1 MRPGRPL
8 LLEQTL
14 AVAQRLLLEQWRQR
28 RGLIFWAAFPAAMML
43 LFGLVYA
50 HNASMRAGLD
60 AAAAGILMGAALF
73 FSCLGGTV
81 ALIAAERERRTL
93 RRLLASPL
101 HPVAYFL
108 GVVLAQLLLACVQ
121 VVVLYSIAWFIGAR
135 YHGSLWLG
143 GLILLLSVFS
153 YVGMGFFLGAR
164 FARRSEEVVVALSAI
179 GVPLLVLGGTFFPLE
194 IMPSAMQAVAQFNPM
209 LHMNQAFKGVA
220 AYGLGVAELR
230 FELGFLVLFC
240 GLSLGLGVRSYRQLL
255 LLEQR
260 A

>member
-1 MRPGRPL
+1 MTPRR
-8 LLEQTL
+8 TL
-14 AVAQRLLLEQWRQR
+14 VPQQAIAVAQRLLLEQWRQR
-28 RGLIFWAAFPAAMML
+28 RGLVFWAVFPAAMML

-81 ALIAAERERRTL
+81 AIIAAERERRTL

-101 HPVAYFL
+101 HPAAYFL
-108 GVVLAQLLLACVQ
+108 GVVMAQLLLATIQ
-121 VVVLYSIAWFIGAR
+121 VVVLYAIAWLIGAR

-143 GLILLLSVFS
+143 AFILLLSVFS

-194 IMPSAMQAVAQFNPM
+194 IMPGAMQAVAQLNPM

-220 AYGLGVAELR
+220 AYGMGVGELH
-230 FELGFLVLFC
+230 FELAFLLVFC
-240 GLSLGLGVRSYRQLL
+240 GLSLVLGVRSYRHLL
-255 LLEQR
+255 VLEQR

>member
-1 MRPGRPL
+1 MRSSRL
-8 LLEQTL
+8 FLTQTL
-14 AVAQRLLLEQWRQR
+14 AVAQRLLLEQWRQK
-28 RGLIFWAAFPAAMML
+28 RGLIFWAVFPATMML

-60 AAAAGILMGAALF
+60 AAAAGILVGAALF

-81 ALIAAERERRTL
+81 AVIAAERERGTL
-93 RRLLASPL
+93 PRLLTTPL
-101 HPVAYFL
+101 HPAAYFL
-108 GVVLAQLLLACVQ
+108 GVVTSQLLLAVLQ
-121 VVVLYSIAWFIGAR
+121 VFMLYSIALLIGAK

-143 GLILLLSVFS
+143 GFILLLSVFS

-194 IMPSAMQAVAQFNPM
+194 IMPQGMQSVAQVNPM

-220 AYGLGVAELR
+220 AYGMGIYELR
-230 FELGFLVLFC
+230 FELSFLLVFC
-240 GLSLGLGVRSYRQLL
+240 GLSLVLGMQSYRH
-255 LLEQR
+255 LLE
-260 A
+260 ADKAP